1 MAREID
7 RVAEREEDDR
17 WTASRLIALGAMTLI
32 LALSVI
38 WYLGA
43 TFAPPGY

>member
-1 MAREID
+1 MAKEID
-7 RVAEREEDDR
+7 RVAERQVDDS
-17 WTASRLIALGAMTLI
+17 WTATRLIALGAGTLI